1 MSPTRLIDY
10 HVHERHSG
18 DARHTT
24 IDNIVESA
32 KNRGVK
38 EVVFTTHYMSAG
50 PSKGFGIKIGEI
62 DEYLESIYEAQSR
75 TSVVLRTGLEVDYF
89 PEEERHIGELL
100 SEYPFDFILGS
111 VHTVN
116 GLEIASGRDA
126 EAFYSGRSIHEAV
139 SEYFKV
145 WKMGVESG
153 LFDVMAHPDY
163 FKKYLHLVRPEQLV
177 WSDIREAATEPI
189 DSLAD
194 YGVGFEV
201 NTSCLRHG
209 AGEFFPLF
217 EFIEAAH
224 DAGVKKVTVGSDTH
238 VPETLGFRIA
248 EALRAINCAGYQ
260 TVSLFK
266 GRKEHRVPIE
276 GVVNYG
282 ASSIDEL
289 EVKV

>member
-1 MSPTRLIDY
+1 M
-10 HVHERHSG
+10 
-18 DARHTT
+18 
-24 IDNIVESA
+24 
-32 KNRGVK
+32 
-38 EVVFTTHYMSAG
+38 
-50 PSKGFGIKIGEI
+50 
-62 DEYLESIYEAQSR
+62 
-75 TSVVLRTGLEVDYF
+75 
-89 PEEERHIGELL
+89 L

-111 VHTVN
+111 VHKVN

-126 EAFYSGRSIHEAV
+126 EAFYSRRSVHEAV

-163 FKKYLHLVRPEQLV
+163 FKKYLHFARLEQLV
-177 WSDIREAATEPI
+177 WIDISEAATEPI
-189 DSLAD
+189 EYLAE

-201 NTSCLRHG
+201 NTSCLRHV
-209 AGEFFPLF
+209 AGEFVPLF

-238 VPETLGFRIA
+238 VPETLGFRIE

-260 TVSLFK
+260 TVNLFK

-276 GVVNYG
+276 EGINHG
-282 ASSIDEL
+282 ASSIYEL
-289 EVKV
+289 QVKV